1 MLPLTRWIGPL
12 FCYCC
17 IFQEKLCVHL
27 KDQYNSVNHSS
38 EAGSIL
44 VKSKIAEVKQQL
56 EDNLL
61 SLQRFIT
68 QAKTKKKSTS
78 LMDCHLAVVESL
90 CVSVILRTQPAEA
103 QPLAG
108 ATKPERSMGR
118 DQTKG
123 SKKRHSDSYFICFSK
138 KFNCIE
144 KDAVWRNLKQNTS

>member
-17 IFQEKLCVHL
+17 IFQEKSRVHL

-44 VKSKIAEVKQQL
+44 VKSKIAEVVQQL

-123 SKKRHSDSYFICFSK
+123 SHKKTLRQLLCLHFK
-138 KFNCIE
+138 KFTCLE

>member
-44 VKSKIAEVKQQL
+44 VKSKIAEVVQQL

-68 QAKTKKKSTS
+68 QAKTKKKIDLSHGLPPCRGRELVCLRDPANS
-78 LMDCHLAVVESL
+78 AGRGLASGRCNQAGKINGERPDKGQQKKT
-90 CVSVILRTQPAEA
+90 LRQ
-103 QPLAG
+103 LLYLLF
-108 ATKPERSMGR
+108 
-118 DQTKG
+118 
-123 SKKRHSDSYFICFSK
+123 KKIQLY
-138 KFNCIE
+138 
-144 KDAVWRNLKQNTS
+144 